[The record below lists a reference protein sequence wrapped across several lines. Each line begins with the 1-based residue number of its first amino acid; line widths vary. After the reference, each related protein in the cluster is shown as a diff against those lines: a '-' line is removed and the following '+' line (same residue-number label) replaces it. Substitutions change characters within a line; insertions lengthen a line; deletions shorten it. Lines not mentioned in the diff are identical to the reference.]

1 MMLVSKS
8 QKVLD
13 WVNKILIVLLSLTFV
28 IPAILIASASF
39 SSAKAFTQYGYTL
52 FPKEWSLVAYKYIFT
67 SHLNILR
74 SLGISV
80 FITVVGTFL
89 MVMTCSLFSF
99 AITRPKFVGKRFFA
113 FFAIFTMLFGGGTIP
128 YYLVVT
134 GLKLD
139 DTLWSIILPG
149 AVSAWN
155 IILMKNFILTIPHS
169 LCEAAEMDG
178 ANNTQVLIK
187 VILPLSFPVIAS
199 VILFTAVGF
208 WNNWFGPL
216 LFIKKDNLQPAQA
229 ILRQLQDQSR
239 QINDPSGTLPTEA
252 IKNAAIV
259 VTTLPIILVYP
270 FLQKYFINGVIVGA
284 VKG

>member
-1 MMLVSKS
+1 M
-8 QKVLD
+8 
-13 WVNKILIVLLSLTFV
+13 
-28 IPAILIASASF
+28 
-39 SSAKAFTQYGYTL
+39 
-52 FPKEWSLVAYKYIFT
+52 
-67 SHLNILR
+67 
-74 SLGISV
+74 V
-80 FITVVGTFL
+80 F
-89 MVMTCSLFSF
+89 TCSLFSF
-99 AITRPKFVGKRFFA
+99 AITRPQFVGKRFFA

-155 IILMKNFILTIPHS
+155 IILMKNFIHTIPHS

-178 ANNTQVLIK
+178 ANNVKVL
-187 VILPLSFPVIAS
+187 VMVVMPLSFPVIAS

-216 LFIKKDNLQPAQA
+216 LFIKKETLQPAQA
-229 ILRQLQDQSR
+229 ILRMLQDQSR

-270 FLQKYFINGVIVGA
+270 FLQRYFINGVIVGA